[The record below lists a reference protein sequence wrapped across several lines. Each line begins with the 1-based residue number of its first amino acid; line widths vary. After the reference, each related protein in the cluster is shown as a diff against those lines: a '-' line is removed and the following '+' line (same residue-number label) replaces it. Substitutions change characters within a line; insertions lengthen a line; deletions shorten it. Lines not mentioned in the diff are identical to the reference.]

1 MTKTFGLDL
10 GTLPKTASLR
20 LEIGKN
26 VRMTL
31 RRVILFLLLLL
42 ISTISASKS
51 IIKQME
57 GGKRMIQLQS
67 SGNYIENKKKKRTK
81 SIILTIIA
89 LFFAVIILAAGILY
103 FYFNKNIGAFDS
115 ANQEKFTVEIPIG
128 SSTANIGK
136 ELEDKGIINSGQ
148 FFKLYTRVKGEGD
161 FQAGVY
167 QLSPSMDLSEIIA
180 ALKEGKL
187 FKKPELTL
195 TIPEGFNVPQ
205 IAGEIS
211 ASTGYEKEEI
221 LKVMTDKTFLKEL
234 QNKYKN
240 IPDDIYKEGLYYP
253 LEGFLFPATY
263 EFDKKKPELKE
274 IVDKMVEQSSTVI
287 AKYENDIKLSG
298 YSMFEMITLASLIEE
313 ESQREEDRKK
323 ISGVFYNRLEQGMKL
338 DSDPTVKYARKDFD
352 VQVLYEHLE
361 VDSPYNTYRYKGIPI
376 GPIASP
382 GEKSIE
388 AALKPVKME
397 ELFFYAR
404 PNGEVIYTKT
414 LQEHNAV
421 YKKYRD
427 EWKVWQEEQ

>member
-1 MTKTFGLDL
+1 
-10 GTLPKTASLR
+10 
-20 LEIGKN
+20 
-26 VRMTL
+26 
-31 RRVILFLLLLL
+31 
-42 ISTISASKS
+42 
-51 IIKQME
+51 ME

-89 LFFAVIILAAGILY
+89 LFLAVIVLAAGILY
-103 FYFNKNIGAFDS
+103 FYYNKNIGSFDS

-148 FFKLYTRVKGEGD
+148 FFKIYTRVKGEGD

-167 QLSPSMDLSEIIA
+167 QLSPSMNLTEIIA

-211 ASTGYEKEEI
+211 ARTGYEKEEI
-221 LKVMTDKTFLKEL
+221 LKVMTDKAFLKEL
-234 QNKYKN
+234 QEKYKN

-287 AKYENDIKLSG
+287 AKFENDIKKSG
-298 YSMFEMITLASLIEE
+298 YSLFEMITLASLIEE
-313 ESQREEDRKK
+313 ESQREDDRKK
-323 ISGVFYNRLEQGMKL
+323 ISGVFHNRLEQNMKL

-427 EWKVWQEEQ
+427 EWKVWQEQQ

>member
-1 MTKTFGLDL
+1 L
-10 GTLPKTASLR
+10 
-20 LEIGKN
+20 
-26 VRMTL
+26 
-31 RRVILFLLLLL
+31 
-42 ISTISASKS
+42 
-51 IIKQME
+51 E
-57 GGKRMIQLQS
+57 GGNEMLQLQS
-67 SGNYIENKKKKRTK
+67 SGNYINENKKKKRTK
-81 SIILTIIA
+81 SIILSIIA
-89 LFFAVIILAAGILY
+89 LFFTVIVLIAGILY

-115 ANQEKFTVEIPIG
+115 KNQESITVEIPIG
-128 SSTANIGK
+128 SSTAHIGK
-136 ELEDKGIINSGQ
+136 ELEEKGIINSGQ

-161 FQAGVY
+161 FQAGIY
-167 QLSPSMDLSEIIA
+167 ELSPSMKLSEIIA

-187 FKKPELTL
+187 FKKPELVL
-195 TIPEGFNVPQ
+195 TIPEGFNIPQ
-205 IAGEIS
+205 IAGLIS
-211 ASTGYEKEEI
+211 ENTGYKKEEI
-221 LKVMTDKTFLKEL
+221 INKMTEEAYLKEL
-234 QNKYKN
+234 QSKYKN

-263 EFDKKKPELKE
+263 EFDKKKPELTE
-274 IVDKMVEQSSTVI
+274 MIDKMVEQSSDVI
-287 AKYENDIKLSG
+287 AKYEKDFKKSG

-313 ESQREEDRKK
+313 ESQRDEDRQK
-323 ISGVFYNRLEQGMKL
+323 ISGVFYNRLEKDMKL

-382 GEKSIE
+382 GEKSIK
-388 AALKPVKME
+388 AALQPKKMD

-427 EWKVWQEEQ
+427 EWKVWQEQQ

>member
-1 MTKTFGLDL
+1 
-10 GTLPKTASLR
+10 
-20 LEIGKN
+20 
-26 VRMTL
+26 
-31 RRVILFLLLLL
+31 
-42 ISTISASKS
+42 
-51 IIKQME
+51 
-57 GGKRMIQLQS
+57 MIQLQS
-67 SGNYIENKKKKRTK
+67 SGNYIQNKKKKRTK

-89 LFFAVIILAAGILY
+89 LFLAVIVLAAGILY

-115 ANQEKFTVEIPIG
+115 ANQENFTVEIPIG

-167 QLSPSMDLSEIIA
+167 QLSPSMNLTEIIA

-221 LKVMTDKTFLKEL
+221 LKVMTDKAFLKEL
-234 QNKYKN
+234 QDKYKN
-240 IPDDIYKEGLYYP
+240 IPDDIYKKGLYYP

-287 AKYENDIKLSG
+287 AKYENDIKKSG

-323 ISGVFYNRLEQGMKL
+323 ISGVFYNRLEQDMKL

-361 VDSPYNTYRYKGIPI
+361 IDSPYNTYRYKGIPI

-427 EWKVWQEEQ
+427 EWKVWQEQQ

>member
-1 MTKTFGLDL
+1 M
-10 GTLPKTASLR
+10 
-20 LEIGKN
+20 
-26 VRMTL
+26 
-31 RRVILFLLLLL
+31 LLLL

-57 GGKRMIQLQS
+57 GGKGMIQLQS
-67 SGNYIENKKKKRTK
+67 SGNYIQNKKKKRTK

-89 LFFAVIILAAGILY
+89 LFLAVIVLAAGILY

-115 ANQEKFTVEIPIG
+115 ANQENFTVEIPIG

-167 QLSPSMDLSEIIA
+167 QLSPSMNLTEIIA

-221 LKVMTDKTFLKEL
+221 LKVMTDKAFLKEL
-234 QNKYKN
+234 QDKYKN

-287 AKYENDIKLSG
+287 AKYENDIKKSG

-323 ISGVFYNRLEQGMKL
+323 ISGVFYNRLEQDMKL

-427 EWKVWQEEQ
+427 EWKVWQEQQ

>member
-1 MTKTFGLDL
+1 
-10 GTLPKTASLR
+10 
-20 LEIGKN
+20 
-26 VRMTL
+26 
-31 RRVILFLLLLL
+31 
-42 ISTISASKS
+42 
-51 IIKQME
+51 ME
-57 GGKRMIQLQS
+57 GGKGMIQLQS
-67 SGNYIENKKKKRTK
+67 SGNYIQNKKKKRTK

-89 LFFAVIILAAGILY
+89 LFFAVIVLAAGTLY
-103 FYFNKNIGAFDS
+103 LYFNKNIGAFDS
-115 ANQEKFTVEIPIG
+115 ANQENFTVEIPIG

-167 QLSPSMDLSEIIA
+167 QLSPSMNLTEIIA

-187 FKKPELTL
+187 FKKPEMTL

-221 LKVMTDKTFLKEL
+221 LKVMTDKAFLKEL

-287 AKYENDIKLSG
+287 AKYENDIKKSG

-323 ISGVFYNRLEQGMKL
+323 ISGVFYNRLEQDMKL

-376 GPIASP
+376 GPITSP

-388 AALKPVKME
+388 AALKPVKMD

-421 YKKYRD
+421 YRKYRD
-427 EWKVWQEEQ
+427 EWKVWQEQQ

>member
-1 MTKTFGLDL
+1 
-10 GTLPKTASLR
+10 
-20 LEIGKN
+20 
-26 VRMTL
+26 
-31 RRVILFLLLLL
+31 
-42 ISTISASKS
+42 
-51 IIKQME
+51 
-57 GGKRMIQLQS
+57 MIQLQS

-89 LFFAVIILAAGILY
+89 LFLAVIVLAAGILY
-103 FYFNKNIGAFDS
+103 FYYNKNIGAFDS

-148 FFKLYTRVKGEGD
+148 FFKIYTRVKGEGD

-167 QLSPSMDLSEIIA
+167 QLSPSMNLTEIIA

-211 ASTGYEKEEI
+211 ARTGYEKEEI
-221 LKVMTDKTFLKEL
+221 LKVMTDKAFLKEL
-234 QNKYKN
+234 QEKYKN

-287 AKYENDIKLSG
+287 AKFENDIKKSG
-298 YSMFEMITLASLIEE
+298 YSLFEMITLASLIEE
-313 ESQREEDRKK
+313 ESQREDDRKK
-323 ISGVFYNRLEQGMKL
+323 ISGVFHNRLEQNMKL

-427 EWKVWQEEQ
+427 EWKVWQEQQ

>member
-1 MTKTFGLDL
+1 
-10 GTLPKTASLR
+10 
-20 LEIGKN
+20 
-26 VRMTL
+26 
-31 RRVILFLLLLL
+31 
-42 ISTISASKS
+42 
-51 IIKQME
+51 ME

-89 LFFAVIILAAGILY
+89 LFLAVIVLAAGILY
-103 FYFNKNIGAFDS
+103 FYYNKNIGAFDS

-148 FFKLYTRVKGEGD
+148 FFKIYTRVKGEGD

-167 QLSPSMDLSEIIA
+167 QLSPSMNLTEIIA

-211 ASTGYEKEEI
+211 ARTGYEKEEI
-221 LKVMTDKTFLKEL
+221 LKVMTDKAFLKEL
-234 QNKYKN
+234 QEKYKN

-287 AKYENDIKLSG
+287 AKFENDIKKSG
-298 YSMFEMITLASLIEE
+298 YSLFEMITLASLIEE
-313 ESQREEDRKK
+313 ESQREDDRKK
-323 ISGVFYNRLEQGMKL
+323 ISGVFHNRLEQNMKL

-427 EWKVWQEEQ
+427 EWKVWQEQQ

>member
-1 MTKTFGLDL
+1 
-10 GTLPKTASLR
+10 
-20 LEIGKN
+20 
-26 VRMTL
+26 
-31 RRVILFLLLLL
+31 
-42 ISTISASKS
+42 
-51 IIKQME
+51 ME

-89 LFFAVIILAAGILY
+89 LFLAVIVLVAGILY
-103 FYFNKNIGAFDS
+103 FYINKNIGAFDS
-115 ANQEKFTVEIPIG
+115 ANQENFTVEIPIG

-167 QLSPSMDLSEIIA
+167 QLSPSMNLTEIIA

-211 ASTGYEKEEI
+211 ARTGYEKEEI
-221 LKVMTDKTFLKEL
+221 LKVMTDKAFLKEL
-234 QNKYKN
+234 QANYKN
-240 IPDDIYKEGLYYP
+240 IPDEIYKEGLYYP

-274 IVDKMVEQSSTVI
+274 IVEKMVEQSSTVI
-287 AKYENDIKLSG
+287 AKYENDIKKSG
-298 YSMFEMITLASLIEE
+298 YTMFEMITLASLIEE

-323 ISGVFYNRLEQGMKL
+323 ISGVFYNRLEQNMKL

-388 AALKPVKME
+388 AALNPVKME

-427 EWKVWQEEQ
+427 EWKVWQEQQ

>member
-1 MTKTFGLDL
+1 
-10 GTLPKTASLR
+10 
-20 LEIGKN
+20 
-26 VRMTL
+26 
-31 RRVILFLLLLL
+31 
-42 ISTISASKS
+42 
-51 IIKQME
+51 
-57 GGKRMIQLQS
+57 MIQLQS

-89 LFFAVIILAAGILY
+89 LFLAVIVLAAGILF
-103 FYFNKNIGAFDS
+103 FYLNKNIGAFDS

-167 QLSPSMDLSEIIA
+167 QLSPSMNLTEIIA

-211 ASTGYEKEEI
+211 ASTGYKKEEI
-221 LKVMTDKTFLKEL
+221 LKVMTDKAFLKEL
-234 QNKYKN
+234 QEKYKN

-287 AKYENDIKLSG
+287 AKYENDIKKSG

-323 ISGVFYNRLEQGMKL
+323 IAGVFYNRLEQDMKL

-421 YKKYRD
+421 YRKYRD
-427 EWKVWQEEQ
+427 EWKVWQEQQ

>member
-1 MTKTFGLDL
+1 
-10 GTLPKTASLR
+10 
-20 LEIGKN
+20 
-26 VRMTL
+26 
-31 RRVILFLLLLL
+31 
-42 ISTISASKS
+42 
-51 IIKQME
+51 
-57 GGKRMIQLQS
+57 MIQLQS

-89 LFFAVIILAAGILY
+89 LFLAVIVLAAGILY
-103 FYFNKNIGAFDS
+103 FYYNKNIGSFDS

-148 FFKLYTRVKGEGD
+148 FFKIYTRVKGEGD

-167 QLSPSMDLSEIIA
+167 QLSPSMNLTEIIA

-211 ASTGYEKEEI
+211 ARTGYEKEEI
-221 LKVMTDKTFLKEL
+221 LKVMTDKAFLKEL
-234 QNKYKN
+234 QEKYKN

-287 AKYENDIKLSG
+287 AKFENDIKKSG
-298 YSMFEMITLASLIEE
+298 YSLFEMITLASLIEE
-313 ESQREEDRKK
+313 ESQREDDRKK
-323 ISGVFYNRLEQGMKL
+323 ISGVFHNRLEQNMKL

-427 EWKVWQEEQ
+427 EWKVWQEQQ

>member
-1 MTKTFGLDL
+1 L
-10 GTLPKTASLR
+10 
-20 LEIGKN
+20 I
-26 VRMTL
+26 
-31 RRVILFLLLLL
+31 LLL

-57 GGKRMIQLQS
+57 GGKGMIQLQS
-67 SGNYIENKKKKRTK
+67 SGNYIQNKKKKRTK

-89 LFFAVIILAAGILY
+89 LFFAVIVLAAGTLY

-115 ANQEKFTVEIPIG
+115 ANQENFTVEIPIG

-167 QLSPSMDLSEIIA
+167 QLSPSMNLTEIIA

-187 FKKPELTL
+187 FKKPEMTL

-221 LKVMTDKTFLKEL
+221 LKVMTDKAFLKEL

-287 AKYENDIKLSG
+287 AKYENDIKKSG

-323 ISGVFYNRLEQGMKL
+323 ISGVFYNRLEQDMKL

-376 GPIASP
+376 GPITSP

-388 AALKPVKME
+388 AALKPVKMD

-421 YKKYRD
+421 YRKYRD
-427 EWKVWQEEQ
+427 EWKVWQEQQ

>member
-1 MTKTFGLDL
+1 
-10 GTLPKTASLR
+10 
-20 LEIGKN
+20 
-26 VRMTL
+26 
-31 RRVILFLLLLL
+31 
-42 ISTISASKS
+42 
-51 IIKQME
+51 ME

-89 LFFAVIILAAGILY
+89 LFLAVIVLAAGILY

-115 ANQEKFTVEIPIG
+115 ANQENFTVEIPIG

-167 QLSPSMDLSEIIA
+167 QLSPSMNLTEIIA

-211 ASTGYEKEEI
+211 ARTSYEKEEI
-221 LKVMTDKTFLKEL
+221 LKVMTDKAFLKEL
-234 QNKYKN
+234 QTKYKN
-240 IPDDIYKEGLYYP
+240 IPDEIYKEGLYYP

-287 AKYENDIKLSG
+287 AKYENDIKKSE
-298 YSMFEMITLASLIEE
+298 YTMFEMITLASLIEE

-323 ISGVFYNRLEQGMKL
+323 ISGVFYNRLGQGMKL

-421 YKKYRD
+421 YRKYRD
-427 EWKVWQEEQ
+427 EWKVWQEQQ

>member
-1 MTKTFGLDL
+1 
-10 GTLPKTASLR
+10 
-20 LEIGKN
+20 
-26 VRMTL
+26 
-31 RRVILFLLLLL
+31 
-42 ISTISASKS
+42 
-51 IIKQME
+51 
-57 GGKRMIQLQS
+57 MIQLQS
-67 SGNYIENKKKKRTK
+67 SGNYIQNKKKKRTK

-89 LFFAVIILAAGILY
+89 LFLAVIVLAAGTLY

-115 ANQEKFTVEIPIG
+115 ANQENFTVEIPIG

-167 QLSPSMDLSEIIA
+167 QLSPSMNLTEIIA

-221 LKVMTDKTFLKEL
+221 LKVMTDKAFLKEL

-287 AKYENDIKLSG
+287 AKYENDIKKSG

-323 ISGVFYNRLEQGMKL
+323 ISGVFYNRLEKDMKL

-376 GPIASP
+376 GPITSP

-388 AALKPVKME
+388 AALKPVKMD

-421 YKKYRD
+421 YRKYRD
-427 EWKVWQEEQ
+427 EWKVWQEQQ

>member
-1 MTKTFGLDL
+1 MLQ
-10 GTLPKTASLR
+10 
-20 LEIGKN
+20 
-26 VRMTL
+26 V
-31 RRVILFLLLLL
+31 
-42 ISTISASKS
+42 
-51 IIKQME
+51 
-57 GGKRMIQLQS
+57 QS
-67 SGNYIENKKKKRTK
+67 SGEYINEKKTKKRIK
-81 SIILTIIA
+81 SIILTILVLFLLIA
-89 LFFAVIILAAGILY
+89 LLALGGAY
-103 FYFNKNIGAFDS
+103 FYYKKNTAPLNSDS
-115 ANQEKFTVEIPIG
+115 TKSVTLEIPIG
-128 SSTANIGK
+128 SSAANIGQ

-148 FFKLYTRVKGEGD
+148 FFKIYTRVKGESN
-161 FQAGVY
+161 FQAGIY
-167 QLSPSMDLSEIIA
+167 ELNPSMSLNEIIA

-187 FKKPELTL
+187 FKKPELTF
-195 TIPEGFNVPQ
+195 TVPEGYNVPQ
-205 IAGEIS
+205 IAELIS
-211 ASTGYEKEEI
+211 GVTGYSKDEV
-221 LKVMTDKTFLKEL
+221 LKKMSDEAFLKEL
-234 QNKYKN
+234 QSKYKN
-240 IPDDIYKEGLYYP
+240 LPEDIYKAGLYYP

-263 EFDKKKPELKE
+263 DFEKKKPEITE

-287 AKYENDIKLSG
+287 AKYEIDINKSG
-298 YSMFEMITLASLIEE
+298 YSLYEMITLASLIEE

-323 ISGVFYNRLEQGMKL
+323 IAGVFYNRLEKGMKL

-352 VQVLYEHLE
+352 VQVLYEDLE

-427 EWKVWQEEQ
+427 EWKVWQEQQN

>member
-1 MTKTFGLDL
+1 
-10 GTLPKTASLR
+10 
-20 LEIGKN
+20 
-26 VRMTL
+26 
-31 RRVILFLLLLL
+31 
-42 ISTISASKS
+42 
-51 IIKQME
+51 ME
-57 GGKRMIQLQS
+57 GGKGMLQLQS
-67 SGNYIENKKKKRTK
+67 SGNFIHNNKKKKRTK
-81 SIILTIIA
+81 SIILTIIV
-89 LFFAVIILAAGILY
+89 LFLAAIVLAAGVLY

-115 ANQEKFTVEIPIG
+115 DNQQNITVEIPIG

-161 FQAGVY
+161 FQAGIY
-167 QLSPSMDLSEIIA
+167 ELSPSMNLTEIIS

-205 IAGEIS
+205 IAGVIS
-211 ASTGYEKEEI
+211 ENTGYKKEEI
-221 LKVMTDKTFLKEL
+221 LNKMSEKAFLKEL
-234 QNKYKN
+234 QSKYTN
-240 IPDDIYKEGLYYP
+240 IPEDIYKEGLYYP

-274 IVDKMVEQSSTVI
+274 IIEKMVEQSSTVI
-287 AKYENDIKLSG
+287 AKYENEIKNSG
-298 YSMFEMITLASLIEE
+298 YSMFELITLASLIEE

-323 ISGVFYNRLEQGMKL
+323 ISGVFYNRLEKDMKL

-382 GEKSIE
+382 GEKSID
-388 AALKPVKME
+388 AALKPVKMD

-427 EWKVWQEEQ
+427 EWKVWQEQQ